1 VRARRPPLP
10 GAGLAEAIRRIG
22 QHAEEGASAVF
33 CADPVFVLSAGW
45 RCGSTLL
52 QRLIT
57 SDGQTL
63 VWGEPFGDHV
73 PVHRLAQM
81 LEPFATQDLHSPHS
95 IEHQAGDLSR
105 QWIANLNPGLAA
117 LRRAHLAWFEELFGS
132 PAKSR
137 GFRRWGCKWVRL
149 GAEHAHYLRWLY
161 PRCRILFLVR
171 HPLDAWRSY
180 RAQGGN
186 WYLARPHARLE
197 GAAAFL
203 RHWARLSDSFLTERE
218 GLGALLVRYEDL
230 VDGSGTKAVAEAL
243 GSRID
248 EDVLAARV
256 GASERRAAIGVGAR
270 LLCATR
276 HRALLAR
283 LGYEARSTNPG

>member
-1 VRARRPPLP
+1 MF
-10 GAGLAEAIRRIG
+10 E
-22 QHAEEGASAVF
+22 
-33 CADPVFVLSAGW
+33 LSAGW

-52 QRLIT
+52 QRLIA
-57 SDGQTL
+57 SDRQTL

-81 LEPFATQDLHSPHS
+81 LEPFSAQDHHSPHS
-95 IEHQAGDLSR
+95 IEHLAGDLSG

-117 LRRAHLAWFEELFGS
+117 LRRAHLAWFEELFAS
-132 PAKSR
+132 PARRR

-161 PRCRILFLVR
+161 PDCRILLLVR

-180 RAQGGN
+180 RAQAGD
-186 WYLARPHARLE
+186 WYLARPDAKVE
-197 GAAAFL
+197 SAAAFL
-203 RHWARLSDSFLTERE
+203 RHWARLCDSFLSERE
-218 GLGALLVRYEDL
+218 DLGALLVRYEDL
-230 VDGSGTKAVAEAL
+230 VDGTETKAIAEAL
-243 GSRID
+243 GSRVD

-256 GASERRAAIGVGAR
+256 GASERRAAIGVAAR

-283 LGYEARSTNPG
+283 LGYETRSARPG